1 MVDTFSDAEASITA
15 IERVDAMAY
24 LPSEK
29 AMTTDDANRPHLSW
43 PEKGLLEF
51 VDVSLRYR
59 PELPLAL
66 DRLSFKIPAG
76 KTCCV
81 VGRSGA
87 GKSSLAVALFRL
99 VEVES
104 GMIFL
109 DGVNLGNLGLCDVR
123 GRGMAIIPQDS
134 FLAGATI
141 RDCLDPFGQHEDDEI
156 MDALVSVRLGDDK
169 LRLSMKLEEGGSNV
183 SVGEC
188 QLLNLARALLSQPKL
203 LVLDE
208 STSSIDGDTDVPRS
222 VVPCGLSLVR
232 PSSPPASVN

>member
-1 MVDTFSDAEASITA
+1 
-15 IERVDAMAY
+15 
-24 LPSEK
+24 
-29 AMTTDDANRPHLSW
+29 
-43 PEKGLLEF
+43 
-51 VDVSLRYR
+51 
-59 PELPLAL
+59 
-66 DRLSFKIPAG
+66 
-76 KTCCV
+76 
-81 VGRSGA
+81 
-87 GKSSLAVALFRL
+87 
-99 VEVES
+99 
-104 GMIFL
+104 
-109 DGVNLGNLGLCDVR
+109 
-123 GRGMAIIPQDS
+123 MAIIPQDS

-222 VVPCGLSLVR
+222 VVTNDSNLGSHRFSIVNTYNVITKICLSNER
-232 PSSPPASVN
+232 